1 MIIRAFLIALALLGA
16 AAPALAQTAD
26 ETSVRAV
33 IADWYKRIGTPKADA
48 PWIIFAPGGVDNGPG
63 YSVPADLHSGSAA
76 IRGPFLNHEM
86 ASRAMQFAWEIDV
99 LKVDPNFAKVIVVG
113 ARLLLRLR
121 RPEDLRARRLDALPA
136 RKAARRRLEDP
147 AARHQQPGHPAQQD
161 HRPDARPPRALL
173 RTLRR
178 RLRSRRRRQ
187 EGGGMVRRP
196 PVSAPRP

>member
-1 MIIRAFLIALALLGA
+1 MFIRAFLIALALLGA

-99 LKVDPNFAKVIVVG
+99 LKVDPNFAKVIVWERGYYFASAAQKTYELG
-113 ARLLLRLR
+113 ASTLFLLEKQADGAWKILLHDTSGQGI
-121 RPEDLRARRLDALPA
+121 PPNKITDPMPDLRALYYERCGAGCDPVADA
-136 RKAARRRLEDP
+136 RKAAEW
-147 AARHQQPGHPAQQD
+147 
-161 HRPDARPPRALL
+161 
-173 RTLRR
+173 
-178 RLRSRRRRQ
+178 
-187 EGGGMVRRP
+187 
-196 PVSAPRP
+196 

>member
-16 AAPALAQTAD
+16 AAPALAQIPNATPD

-48 PWIIFAPGGVDNGPG
+48 PWTIFAPGGVDNGPG

-99 LKVDPNFAKVIVVG
+99 LKVDPHFAKVIVWERGYYFAFAAQKTYELG
-113 ARLLLRLR
+113 ASTLFLLEKQADGAWKILLHDTSGQGI
-121 RPEDLRARRLDALPA
+121 PPNKITAPMPDLRALYYERCGAGCDPVADA
-136 RKAARRRLEDP
+136 RKAAEW
-147 AARHQQPGHPAQQD
+147 
-161 HRPDARPPRALL
+161 
-173 RTLRR
+173 
-178 RLRSRRRRQ
+178 
-187 EGGGMVRRP
+187 
-196 PVSAPRP
+196 